1 MMNFFSN
8 IGAGFGGGSA
18 AAPAKKAAPRRERR
32 IATKESVKSEMST
45 GISSLFGSKKK
56 SKAPESLVSNS
67 GK

>member
-1 MMNFFSN
+1 MNFFSN

-18 AAPAKKAAPRRERR
+18 AAPAKKSAPRRERR
-32 IATKESVKSEMST
+32 IATKESVNSEMST

-56 SKAPESLVSNS
+56 SRAQEPVVSIS